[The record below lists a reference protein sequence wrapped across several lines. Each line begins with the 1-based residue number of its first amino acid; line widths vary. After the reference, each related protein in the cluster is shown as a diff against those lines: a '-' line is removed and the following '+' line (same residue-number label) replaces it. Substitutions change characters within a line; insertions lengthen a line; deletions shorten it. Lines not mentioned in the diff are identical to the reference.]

1 MSITKILINQLKT
14 KVFLQI
20 NTNMILKI
28 KLLLLQWTQ
37 EKCNNLKKDLINLKI
52 NLPQFNL
59 ELSSKAKVHQKTQ
72 SKLKKIILHLLRK

>member
-37 EKCNNLKKDLINLKI
+37 EKCNNLKKDLISLKI
-52 NLPQFNL
+52 NLLQFNS
-59 ELSSKAKVHQKTQ
+59 ELNLRAKVPPKTQ
-72 SKLKKIILHLLRK
+72 YK